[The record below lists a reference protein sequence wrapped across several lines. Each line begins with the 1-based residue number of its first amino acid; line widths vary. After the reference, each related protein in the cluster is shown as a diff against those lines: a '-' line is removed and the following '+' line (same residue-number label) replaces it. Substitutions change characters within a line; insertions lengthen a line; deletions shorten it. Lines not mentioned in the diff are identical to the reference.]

1 MSAAASVIFI
11 YSLYFSQLSTFPSV
25 ADQMRQQARANTTR
39 TSKRM
44 GSTIGRLQC
53 LYSAD
58 GFYLR
63 CGAILAGGDG
73 VPVLKV
79 HMPLEP
85 WLTVELAI
93 SSVVANGFT
102 ARSNSSSFFE

>member
-1 MSAAASVIFI
+1 VLIGSISDAA
-11 YSLYFSQLSTFPSV
+11 LFSP
-25 ADQMRQQARANTTR
+25 
-39 TSKRM
+39 
-44 GSTIGRLQC
+44 
-53 LYSAD
+53 
-58 GFYLR
+58 
-63 CGAILAGGDG
+63 GGDG